1 GSRRRRLWELGS
13 HAHCP
18 VIGVCL
24 ALDRVRELA
33 SRWLVLRGDED
44 DYTLHCSLVTAAARR
59 NPVAEALQK
68 TLEQRFALD

>member
-1 GSRRRRLWELGS
+1 MADICCAAHAAPPLTPGSRRRRLWELGS

-44 DYTLHCSLVTAAARR
+44 DYT
-59 NPVAEALQK
+59 
-68 TLEQRFALD
+68 